1 MVEMTVVAL
10 DEIYSLRIGIKGLAD
25 DFPFWDTNA
34 FGPKRKFS
42 TSTLPWLI
50 IQPFWM
56 I

>member
-1 MVEMTVVAL
+1 MTVVAL
-10 DEIYSLRIGIKGLAD
+10 DVLYRLGIGIKGLGD

-34 FGPKRKFS
+34 FRPKRKFL
-42 TSTLPWLI
+42 TSALPWLI